1 MPLEVT
7 ILSQAAAGLGGLRQ
21 VAAQTMP
28 DVRVDVEFGGA
39 CVVFRDAQGVV
50 AVLERP
56 CQIEHTGDVQ
66 RCLDSPVPEAGSARV
81 WTAGYVP
88 FVRARQGLE
97 LMAAVG
103 MAADGQVVVK
113 GVPQ

>member
-7 ILSQAAAGLGGLRQ
+7 ILSQAAAGLAGLRQ
-21 VAAQTMP
+21 VAAQVMP
-28 DVRVDVEFGGA
+28 EVRVDAEFGGA

-56 CQIEHTGDVQ
+56 CQIEHTGDIQ
-66 RCLDSPVPEAGSARV
+66 RCLDTPVPQADTVRV
-81 WTAGYVP
+81 WTSGYVP
-88 FVRARQGLE
+88 FTRARQGLE
-97 LMAAVG
+97 LVAAVG

-113 GVPQ
+113 GVQ